1 MDMNLSAE
9 DLEFQNDVRAFLDEN
24 LTDQLRSGMARTPGV
39 FIEPDISL
47 EWHKILHKKG
57 WITPSWPLEY
67 GGTDWTPMQSYI
79 FEKEMALAGAAK
91 PAPISLQLIGPVLCH
106 YGTPEQKEKFL
117 PRIRS
122 GEDFWCQGYSEPGSG
137 SDLASLSLRATLKDD
152 KYILNGSKIWTTHAH
167 HANWIFCL
175 VRTLSLIHI

>member
-67 GGTDWTPMQSYI
+67 GGTDWTPMQSCLLYTS
-79 FEKEMALAGAAK
+79 
-91 PAPISLQLIGPVLCH
+91 PS
-106 YGTPEQKEKFL
+106 
-117 PRIRS
+117 PR
-122 GEDFWCQGYSEPGSG
+122 D
-137 SDLASLSLRATLKDD
+137 ATL
-152 KYILNGSKIWTTHAH
+152 SRMPSSA
-167 HANWIFCL
+167 
-175 VRTLSLIHI
+175 